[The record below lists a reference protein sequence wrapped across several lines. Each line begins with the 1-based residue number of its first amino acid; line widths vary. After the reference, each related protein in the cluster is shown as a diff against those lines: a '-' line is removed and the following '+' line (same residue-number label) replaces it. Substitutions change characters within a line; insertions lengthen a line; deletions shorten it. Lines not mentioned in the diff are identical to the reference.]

1 MQLFKRVRYSM
12 SLFVA
17 LFVMATGA
25 SAEASDPWH
34 AALQGEHR
42 SEAAKAR
49 DVYRHPRETLE
60 FFGVTPSSTV
70 LEMYPG
76 GGWYT
81 DVLAPLLA
89 DNGTLYAAHM
99 GVNESNYARR
109 ALGGFLAKLGAN
121 GDLYRAVTVTAFN
134 PPGDVLVAPPESV
147 DVALAIRNVH
157 SWMRLATLETAL
169 TAVYD
174 ALKPGGVFGV
184 VQHRGTSGMSEQEMK
199 DSGYVDPEYLIGLAE
214 LIGFELEA
222 ESQINANPKDTKDYE
237 TGVWTL
243 PPSYRL
249 GDQDRA
255 KYEAIGESDRMTLKF
270 VKPLD

>member
-1 MQLFKRVRYSM
+1 MRLLATFRY
-12 SLFVA
+12 
-17 LFVMATGA
+17 ATFWCSTFLLVSVSGTTL
-25 SAEASDPWH
+25 ASDPWQ

-42 SEAAKAR
+42 SEVAKAR
-49 DVYRHPRETLE
+49 DAYRHPRETLD

-89 DNGTLYAAHM
+89 EDGTLYAAHM

-109 ALGGFLAKLGAN
+109 ALGGFLSKLGAN
-121 GDLYRAVTVTAFN
+121 GDLYKAVTVTAFN
-134 PPGDVLVAPPESV
+134 PPQEVMVAPPESV

-157 SWMRLATLETAL
+157 SWMRLASLETAL
-169 TAVYD
+169 TSVYD

-184 VQHRGTSGMSEQEMK
+184 VQHRGKPGISEQEMK
-199 DSGYVDPEYLIGLAE
+199 DTGYVDPEYLIGLAE
-214 LIGFELEA
+214 LIGFELAAQSE
-222 ESQINANPKDTKDYE
+222 INANPKDTKDYA

>member
-1 MQLFKRVRYSM
+1 MQMFKTFRRAVFM
-12 SLFVA
+12 WVA
-17 LFVMATGA
+17 LVIVALGA
-25 SAEASDPWH
+25 PVQASSPWQV
-34 AALQGEHR
+34 ALQGEHR

-81 DVLAPLLA
+81 DVLAPVLA
-89 DNGTLYAAHM
+89 ENGTLYAAHM

-109 ALGGFLAKLGAN
+109 ALGGFLSKLGAN
-121 GDLYRAVTVTAFN
+121 GDLYKAVTVTAFN
-134 PPGDVLVAPPESV
+134 PPVDVEVAPPESV
-147 DVALAIRNVH
+147 DVALAIRNIH
-157 SWMRLATLETAL
+157 SWIRLATLETAL
-169 TAVYD
+169 TSIYD
-174 ALKPGGVFGV
+174 ALKPGGIFGV
-184 VQHRGTSGMSEQEMK
+184 VQHRGKLGMSEQEMK
-199 DSGYVDPEYLIGLAE
+199 DTGYVDPEYLIGLAE

-222 ESQINANPKDTKDYE
+222 QSEVNANPGDTKDYE

-249 GDQDRA
+249 GDQDRS

-270 VKPLD
+270 VKPMN

>member
-1 MQLFKRVRYSM
+1 MQMFKTFRRAVFM
-12 SLFVA
+12 WVA
-17 LFVMATGA
+17 LVIVALGA
-25 SAEASDPWH
+25 PVQASSPWQV
-34 AALQGEHR
+34 ALQGEHR

-81 DVLAPLLA
+81 DVLAPVLA
-89 DNGTLYAAHM
+89 ESGTLYAAHM

-109 ALGGFLAKLGAN
+109 ALGGFLSKLGAN
-121 GDLYRAVTVTAFN
+121 GDLYKAVTVTAFN
-134 PPGDVLVAPPESV
+134 PPADVEVAPPESV
-147 DVALAIRNVH
+147 DVALAIRNIH
-157 SWMRLATLETAL
+157 SWIRLATLETAL
-169 TAVYD
+169 TSIYD
-174 ALKPGGVFGV
+174 ALKPGGIFGV
-184 VQHRGTSGMSEQEMK
+184 VQHRGKLGMSEQEIK
-199 DSGYVDPEYLIGLAE
+199 DTGYVDPEYLIGLAE

-222 ESQINANPKDTKDYE
+222 QSEVNANPGDTKDYE

-249 GDQDRA
+249 GDQDRS

-270 VKPLD
+270 VKPMN